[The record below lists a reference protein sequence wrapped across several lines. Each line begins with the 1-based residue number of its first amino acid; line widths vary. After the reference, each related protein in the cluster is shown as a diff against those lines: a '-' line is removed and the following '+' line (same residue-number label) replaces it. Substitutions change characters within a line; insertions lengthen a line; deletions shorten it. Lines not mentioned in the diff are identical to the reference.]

1 MPIRRGLIVIFGLTA
16 LLAFSPAPANA
27 KNRKGDDKDAEQP
40 FVAETRI
47 AAPKRIGEFE
57 LESSHFDPA
66 AKHAGASFRYQLPD
80 HPQIR
85 FDLFVYPA
93 GDMPLDTAITAGMK
107 NFVES
112 FDAGVKVKY
121 YEDLKILDT
130 IAFEIPPEYD
140 ASEPDDETSETSPTA
155 AESEADAKRQALV
168 EAALA
173 PKPIAGKRIDLRYTM
188 RMHDT
193 GEMVPMRS
201 HGYLFYK
208 QLYYFKGRISV
219 AESLMDQVMFDTLSD
234 RAMRELVPAVRA
246 ANIGSCSNTQIVLGG
261 DDLPEGE
268 AGIDAM
274 VAQLLGQVA
283 DSAGHSCHASR
294 ADARKFEPDNA
305 DIITIEYGPDDW
317 TSK

>member
-1 MPIRRGLIVIFGLTA
+1 MPIRRGSIAMLCMAA
-16 LLAFSPAPANA
+16 LLVAAPAPANA
-27 KNRKGDDKDAEQP
+27 KNRKGDGKDAEQP

-93 GDMPLDTAITAGMK
+93 GDMPPDTAMTAGMK

-112 FDAGVKVKY
+112 FDAGVKLKY
-121 YEDLKILDT
+121 YSDLKILDT
-130 IAFEIPPEYD
+130 VAFEIPPESGAP
-140 ASEPDDETSETSPTA
+140 ASDGDTSGTSPPA
-155 AESEADAKRQALV
+155 AGSEADAKRQAIV
-168 EAALA
+168 EAAFA

-219 AESLMDQVMFDTLSD
+219 AESLMDQTMFDTLSD

-246 ANIGSCSNTQIVLGG
+246 ANIGSCSKTQIVLGG
-261 DDLPEGE
+261 KDLPEGD

-274 VAQLLGQVA
+274 MAQLLDQVV
-283 DSAGHSCHASR
+283 DSGKRGCHASR
-294 ADARKFEPDNA
+294 ADAKKSEADNA
-305 DIITIEYGPDDW
+305 EIITIEYDPDDW